1 MKLDLHGRCRTCF
14 LWVRAMIYFLIG
26 AVVLLTDLLTKLWAK
41 LCLAEIVTIPVIEK
55 IFHLTYVENR
65 GAAFGVFQG
74 QRVFFVLVA
83 IVVAV
88 LVGYIAIKYKNKPWM
103 LNLGLSFL
111 SAGALGNTI
120 DRIWRGYVVDFF
132 DFRLID
138 FPVFNIADIFVCLGA
153 GLLAVFFV
161 FFEEKYKKRECE
173 HDEN

>member
-1 MKLDLHGRCRTCF
+1 
-14 LWVRAMIYFLIG
+14 MIYFVIG
-26 AVVLLTDLLTKLWAK
+26 AVVVLMDLLTKLWAK
-41 LCLAEIVTIPVIEK
+41 TCLAKRVTIPVIEE

-74 QRVFFVLVA
+74 QRTFFILVA
-83 IVVAV
+83 LVVAV
-88 LVGYIAIKYKNKPWM
+88 LVGYIVIKHKNKPWM
-103 LNLGLSFL
+103 LSLGLSFL

-138 FPVFNIADIFVCLGA
+138 FPVFNVADIFVCLGA

-161 FFEEKYKKRECE
+161 LFEEKYKKRECE

>member
-1 MKLDLHGRCRTCF
+1 MRKM
-14 LWVRAMIYFLIG
+14 VYFVIG
-26 AVVLLTDLLTKLWAK
+26 AVVLLIDVLTKLWAK
-41 LCLAEIVTIPVIEK
+41 MCLAEIVTIPVIED

-74 QRVFFVLVA
+74 QRIFFILVA
-83 IVVAV
+83 IAVAV
-88 LVGYIAIKYKNKPWM
+88 LVVYIAARYKNKPWM

-111 SAGALGNTI
+111 SSGALGNTI

-138 FPVFNIADIFVCLGA
+138 FPVFNVADIFVCLGA

-161 FFEEKYKKRECE
+161 LFEEKYKKRECE
-173 HDEN
+173 NDEN

>member
-1 MKLDLHGRCRTCF
+1 MRKM
-14 LWVRAMIYFLIG
+14 VYFVIG
-26 AVVLLTDLLTKLWAK
+26 AVVLLIDVLTKLWAK
-41 LCLAEIVTIPVIEK
+41 MCLAEIVTIPVIED

-74 QRVFFVLVA
+74 QRIFFILVA
-83 IVVAV
+83 IAVAV
-88 LVGYIAIKYKNKPWM
+88 LVVYIAARYKKKSWM

-120 DRIWRGYVVDFF
+120 DRIWRGYVVDLF

-138 FPVFNIADIFVCLGA
+138 FPVFNVADIFVCLGA

-173 HDEN
+173 NDEN